1 MNRRTWDRRAWESFM
16 NIIVR
21 DFIKSVLSCLIL
33 FSCLTSGAKA
43 KGIGE
48 DLMSFFKSASIA
60 SNVTTP
66 GAYQDQ
72 TAGFYTGG
80 SIMTRNAVR
89 NAQIATVQMPG
100 FRAGCGGIDAWMGGF
115 SHIKSGQLVEM
126 LRNIGSAAGSY
137 AFMLGM
143 QIVSSQIYN
152 AINEFNNLA
161 TRVNQTN
168 INSCEV
174 AATAVGGVWPRSDQ
188 ASKHLCQSMG
198 SNLGAFSD
206 WSAARHECGAGGDRE
221 RVFKAHGTDPRY
233 KDMFV
238 GEFNLAWKA
247 IQANAFLSGDKELAQ
262 LFLTLVGSIIVR
274 SGGAQTSYYKGS
286 AVGDKSYDVITLPGH
301 ADREDVITGL
311 LSGGATP
318 IYACDDEVC
327 LYPQLSQINLSDKHA
342 LQKRVHAILESLVQK
357 IYEDGEPTEEE
368 KDFLNSTRL
377 PVFKMLNVLTAF
389 RKGHA
394 PLDIHQYG
402 ELIALDVLYKYV
414 LEVIDIV
421 HDSVTQLRSVQ
432 VDDSHMERFLNQ
444 LRIARERITAR
455 RNNAFQHMDNV
466 LSFVQSTQL
475 IEKQLHVMMGG
486 VAEQY

>member
-1 MNRRTWDRRAWESFM
+1 MNRRTWESFV
-16 NIIVR
+16 NIFVNH
-21 DFIKSVLSCLIL
+21 FIKSALSCLIL
-33 FSCLTSGAKA
+33 FSCQTSGAKA

-48 DLMSFFKSASIA
+48 DLMSYFKSAGIA

-80 SIMTRNAVR
+80 SIVTRNAVR
-89 NAQIATVQMPG
+89 NTQIATVQMPG

-115 SHIKSGQLVEM
+115 SHIKGGQLIESF
-126 LRNIGSAAGSY
+126 RNIGSAGQAY
-137 AFMLGM
+137 VFMLGM

-152 AINEFNNLA
+152 ALNEMNNLA
-161 TRVNQTN
+161 TQINQTN

-174 AATAVGGVWPRSDQ
+174 AATAIGGVWPKSDQ

-221 RVFKAHGTDPRY
+221 RVFRAHGTDPRY
-233 KDMFV
+233 KDMLV

-286 AVGDKSYDVITLPGH
+286 AIGDKSYEVITLPGH
-301 ADREDVITGL
+301 ADRDDVITGL

-318 IYACDDEVC
+318 IYACDDEAC
-327 LYPQLSQINLSDKHA
+327 LYPKLSQINLSDKHA
-342 LQKRVHAILESLVQK
+342 LQKRVHGILESLVQK

-394 PLDIHQYG
+394 PLDIHQYAD
-402 ELIALDVLYKYV
+402 LIALDVLYKYV
-414 LEVIDIV
+414 MEVIDIV
-421 HDSVTQLRSVQ
+421 HDSVSQLRSVQ

-486 VAEQY
+486 IAEQY

>member
-1 MNRRTWDRRAWESFM
+1 MRN
-16 NIIVR
+16 
-21 DFIKSVLSCLIL
+21 FIKGTTGCLVLTVLLASSV
-33 FSCLTSGAKA
+33 KA
-43 KGIGE
+43 RGIGE
-48 DLMSFFKSASIA
+48 DLMTFFKSAGIA
-60 SNVTTP
+60 SNVTSP
-66 GAYQDQ
+66 GSYQDQ

-80 SIMTRNAVR
+80 SIVTRNAVR
-89 NAQIATVQMPG
+89 NAQMATVQMPG

-115 SHIKSGQLVEM
+115 SHIKAEQLIEM

-137 AFMLGM
+137 AFMLAM
-143 QIVSSQIYN
+143 QTVSPQIYN
-152 AINEFNNLA
+152 IMNELNNLA
-161 TRVNQTN
+161 TQINQTN
-168 INSCEV
+168 VNSCEA
-174 AATAVGGVWPRSDQ
+174 AATALGGFWPKSDQ

-206 WSAARHECGAGGDRE
+206 WSAARQGCGAGGDRE
-221 RVFKAHGTDPRY
+221 KVFREQKADARY

-274 SGGAQTSYYKGS
+274 SGGAQTSYYKGG
-286 AVGDKSYDVITLPGH
+286 AVGDKSYEVITLPGH
-301 ADREDVITGL
+301 ADRDDVITGL
-311 LSGGATP
+311 LMGGATP
-318 IYACDDEVC
+318 IYSCTDEPC
-327 LYPQLSQINLSDKHA
+327 LRPTLSEITLSDQHA

-357 IYEDGEPTEEE
+357 IYEDGEPTAEE

-394 PLDIHQYG
+394 PLDIHQYAD
-402 ELIALDVLYKYV
+402 LIALDVLYKYV

-421 HDSVTQLRSVQ
+421 HDSVTQLRAVQ
-432 VDDSHMERFLNQ
+432 VDESHMERFLKQ
-444 LRIARERITAR
+444 LRVARERITMR

-486 VAEQY
+486 IADQ

>member
-1 MNRRTWDRRAWESFM
+1 MTQLYRYIT
-16 NIIVR
+16 
-21 DFIKSVLSCLIL
+21 CLI
-33 FSCLTSGAKA
+33 FVVGITSPTTA
-43 KGIGE
+43 KGIAE
-48 DLMSFFKSASIA
+48 DLMGFFKSAGMA
-60 SNVTTP
+60 SNVTTA

-72 TAGFYTGG
+72 AAGFYTGG
-80 SIMTRNAVR
+80 SIVARNAVR

-115 SHIKSGQLVEM
+115 SHIKSAELVEM

-137 AFMLGM
+137 AFMLAM
-143 QIVSSQIYN
+143 QTVSPQIYN
-152 AINEFNNLA
+152 ILNEINNLA
-161 TRVNQTN
+161 TQINQTN
-168 INSCEV
+168 INSCEA
-174 AATAVGGVWPRSDQ
+174 AATALGGVWPKSDQ

-221 RVFKAHGTDPRY
+221 RVLKAHGTDPRY
-233 KDMFV
+233 KDMLM

-247 IQANAFLSGDKELAQ
+247 IQANAFLSADKELAQ

-274 SGGAQTSYYKGS
+274 IGGAGSSYYKGR
-286 AVGDKSYDVITLPGH
+286 AVGDKAYEVITLPGH
-301 ADREDVITGL
+301 GDRDDVVAGL
-311 LSGGATP
+311 LTGGAMP
-318 IYACDDEVC
+318 SYACNDEAC
-327 LYPQLSQINLSDKHA
+327 LHPKLSQITLSDRNA
-342 LQKRVHAILESLVQK
+342 LQKRVHGILESLVQK
-357 IYEDGEPTEEE
+357 IYEDGEPTAEE
-368 KDFLNSTRL
+368 KDFLNATRL
-377 PVFKMLNVLTAF
+377 PVFKILNVLTAF

-421 HDSVTQLRSVQ
+421 HDSVTQLRAVQ
-432 VDDSHMERFLNQ
+432 VDDSHMERFLKH
-444 LRIARERITAR
+444 LRVARERITAR

-486 VAEQY
+486 IAEQY